1 MFLVVVERERHR
13 GRGEREMNSFYF
25 FFYIICFYGLYYFIG
40 LYVKIRN
47 KMFGILLKELLK

>member
-1 MFLVVVERERHR
+1 MVVVERERHR
-13 GRGEREMNSFYF
+13 GRGEREMNSFY

-47 KMFGILLKELLK
+47 KMFGILLKEL

>member
-1 MFLVVVERERHR
+1 MVVVERERHR

-25 FFYIICFYGLYYFIG
+25 FLYYLFLWFI
-40 LYVKIRN
+40 LFYRVVCKIRN